1 MSKRII
7 PRRHRRFIA
16 NVECR
21 VRSRRATFDT
31 ATVDISKGGICVL
44 SETRLEPYEPVY
56 VTIPM
61 PLAMPLTLAAMVVHQ
76 REIANG
82 LYRVGL
88 QLQFFGEFR
97 EEPWEEVIDAM
108 NWQAKMTDPLPL
120 E

>member
-1 MSKRII
+1 MPKRTI
-7 PRRHRRFIA
+7 PRRYRRFTT

-56 VTIPM
+56 VSIPM
-61 PLAMPLTLAAMVVHQ
+61 PLAKPLTLAAMVVHQ
-76 REIANG
+76 REIAPG

-97 EEPWEEVIDAM
+97 EEPWDEVIDAV
-108 NWQAKMTDPLPL
+108 NWQARMTDPLAP